1 MFLPDGSM
9 LVTERPGRLRVIRDG
24 VLDPTPITGVPAV
37 KAQRLSGLMDVAL
50 HPRFAENKVIY
61 LTFNKPR
68 EDGMLATALA
78 RAKYD
83 GKALT
88 EVKEIFVAEPWGTA
102 PADRPHGSCSAAT
115 ACCT

>member
-1 MFLPDGSM
+1 M
-9 LVTERPGRLRVIRDG
+9 
-24 VLDPTPITGVPAV
+24 PAV

-61 LTFNKPR
+61 LTYNKPR

-83 GKALT
+83 GKALR
-88 EVKEIFVAEPWGTA
+88 EVKEIFVAEPGGTA
-102 PADRPHGSCSAAT
+102 PADRPHGSCLAAT